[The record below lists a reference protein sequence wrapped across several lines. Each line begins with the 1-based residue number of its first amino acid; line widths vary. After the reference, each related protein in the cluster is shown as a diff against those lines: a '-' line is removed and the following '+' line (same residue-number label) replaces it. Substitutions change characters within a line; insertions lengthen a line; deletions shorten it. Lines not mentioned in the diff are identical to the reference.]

1 MGSSRASTSAGR
13 RRTSQRAGQRSRT
26 TPHSAKTKTK
36 TEAKPKP
43 KPRPAAHKPKPKPKA
58 KPRAQS
64 KSRAKPRARAGTG
77 ARRAGSSSLPKRM
90 VEPINLLTIAVVL
103 LCLVGTYYFW
113 FRDSQFVAVERV
125 AVEGVDGPGSEE
137 ITAALTEAAGGM
149 TTLHVRQDELDA
161 AVAGFPTVIGVEA
174 EADFPKGLTITVND
188 RPPTML
194 AKRGDRALPIAADG
208 TVLAGVDVN
217 GAGLPEAE
225 VSALPERG
233 LLAGEDLQLALV
245 VGAVPEPLREL
256 ISDVEV
262 GDPEGVQVRLD
273 GDVPIYFGSGERAAD
288 KWAAAT
294 ALLASPKLDTLTY
307 IDVRVPERPA
317 VGGAAP
323 PTLE

>member
-26 TPHSAKTKTK
+26 THP
-36 TEAKPKP
+36 AKPKP
-43 KPRPAAHKPKPKPKA
+43 KPAALKAKPKPGTKPRTQSKPKA
-58 KPRAQS
+58 R
-64 KSRAKPRARAGTG
+64 PRARASAG
-77 ARRAGSSSLPKRM
+77 ARRAGRGGLLKRV

-125 AVEGVDGPGSEE
+125 AVEGVDGPGSEQ

-174 EADFPKGLTITVND
+174 EADFPRGLTITVND

-194 AKRGDRALPIAADG
+194 AKHGGRVSPIAADG
-208 TVLAGVDVN
+208 TVLSGVDVQ

-233 LLAGEDLQLALV
+233 SLEGEDLQLALV

-256 ISDVEV
+256 ISDLEV
-262 GDPEGVQVRLD
+262 GDPEGVQVTLD
-273 GDVPIYFGSGERAAD
+273 GEVPIHFGSGERAAD
-288 KWAAAT
+288 KWAAAA

-317 VGGAAP
+317 IGGAAP
-323 PTLE
+323 STLE